1 VHALSRR
8 SDRSDAVVVAVAR
21 PGRLKE
27 SHLMTLKPGD
37 VAPDFELKDTER
49 NLVRLS
55 DFKGKQHV
63 LLIFYPLAFSRICTT
78 ELCSLRDS
86 LDQFRSDEVETIGI
100 SVDSNVS
107 LKAWA
112 EQEGFEFPL
121 LSDFWPHGGVAQQ
134 YGVFDDAS
142 GLALRGTFLI
152 DKTGTIV
159 FSEANGI
166 PEARDQQRWRDA
178 LAELG
183 AVS

>member
-1 VHALSRR
+1 M
-8 SDRSDAVVVAVAR
+8 SDRPDTVLVDSTSL
-21 PGRLKE
+21 GLLKE
-27 SHLMTLKPGD
+27 RTLMVLKPGD
-37 VAPDFELKDTER
+37 AAPDFELKDTER

-63 LLIFYPLAFSRICTT
+63 LLIFYPLAFSGICTG

-86 LDQFRSDEVETIGI
+86 LDHFRSDEVETIGI

-112 EQEGFEFPL
+112 EKEGFEFPL
-121 LSDFWPHGGVAQQ
+121 LADFWPHGGVAQQ
-134 YGVFDDAS
+134 YGVFDDAT
-142 GLALRGTFLI
+142 GLALRGTFLV

-159 FSEANGI
+159 FSEVNAI

-183 AVS
+183 VAS